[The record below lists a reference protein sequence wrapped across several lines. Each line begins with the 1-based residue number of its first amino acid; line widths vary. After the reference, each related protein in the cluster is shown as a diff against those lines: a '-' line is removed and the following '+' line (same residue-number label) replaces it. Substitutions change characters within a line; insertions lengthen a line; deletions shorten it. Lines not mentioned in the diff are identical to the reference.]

1 VHSSAGFRLARAGVN
16 FSGRAALAGVN
27 LEVRPGE
34 SLALVG
40 PSGSGKT
47 TLLRLL
53 NAAVLPSNGTVE
65 VDGRDLSSLAADA
78 LRELRARIG
87 FVHQDLCLVPNVR
100 VLSNV
105 LAGRLGQQGLWASL
119 RTLLA
124 PARSEVLEV
133 ARILERVGIGEKLY
147 QRTDSLSGGQRQ
159 RVALARALFQ
169 EPRALLADEPVSA
182 VDPARARSMVE
193 LLAQIS
199 RERGLTLVVSLHDI
213 ALAREF
219 FPRLVGLRAGQVVF
233 DRRTGEIG
241 AGELERLYAL
251 EGLELGDDGR
261 ERAH

>member
-1 VHSSAGFRLARAGVN
+1 MHASAGFRLARAAVT
-16 FSGRAALAGVN
+16 FAGRAALAGVD
-27 LEVRPGE
+27 LEIRPGE

-53 NAAVLPSNGTVE
+53 NAAVLPTSGSVE
-65 VDGRDLSSLAADA
+65 VDGRALAALA
-78 LRELRARIG
+78 PGELRALRSRIG

-105 LAGRLGQQGLWASL
+105 LSGKLGQQGFAASL

-124 PARSEVLEV
+124 PPRVEVEAV
-133 ARILERVGIGEKLY
+133 ARVLERVGIGEKLY

-193 LLAQIS
+193 LLAEVS

-219 FPRLVGLRAGQVVF
+219 FPRLVGLRGGRVVF
-233 DRRTGEIG
+233 DKPTPQIDGP
-241 AGELERLYAL
+241 ELERLYTL
-251 EGLELGDDGR
+251 EGLELSDDGR
-261 ERAH
+261 DVTR